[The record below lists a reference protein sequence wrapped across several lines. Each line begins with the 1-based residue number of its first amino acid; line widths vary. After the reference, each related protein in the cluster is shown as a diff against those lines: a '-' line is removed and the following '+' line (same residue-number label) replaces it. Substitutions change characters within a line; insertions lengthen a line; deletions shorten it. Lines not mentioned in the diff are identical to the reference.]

1 MSASKT
7 QLIWEAAQK
16 VTLGKLV
23 PPQPLLEVVID
34 REQRFQ
40 DIWDLSGETD
50 FSFYSHPDYVY
61 LLLNS
66 WRVRSC
72 TDIELLLREGIIK
85 DPRTVIDFH
94 GGMGLTAMRLGMAF
108 PDATVYSHSAVEQHR
123 GWCREIAA
131 ELGLTNVHP
140 IDHLVPADLLIAQE
154 TMEHMKDPF
163 KEVLEM
169 METVQPKQYLDGSS
183 FSIPSPGHFSV
194 YTNGVMD
201 IGRDH
206 VKRRFYNYV
215 RSFGFQEYWVARNLK
230 KPFNSRPAL
239 FDRVTD
245 HVLVPAPIALPTAPS
260 PRPAGA
266 PVQRLQSN
274 SPERGLTPERIRA
287 VERWRASGMTKAA
300 FAGDL
305 GVPVSTFKR
314 WVYWCTH
321 NPGFMAPIEGADPIF
336 VQEPAEEIETPAVE
350 DEVEPEPEESQW
362 IDETEEEIQ
371 ETLPLPEPI
380 AVAPTPVLTPTPQ
393 PTRGFV
399 IEAPG
404 GFKVDIPPGFD
415 AGELK
420 RLLGVLT

>member
-16 VTLGKLV
+16 VTLGKLI

-40 DIWDLSGETD
+40 DIWDLSGEMD

-72 TDIELLLREGIIK
+72 TDIELLLREKIINEPK
-85 DPRTVIDFH
+85 VVIDFH

-108 PDATVYSHSAVEQHR
+108 PEATVYSHSAVEQHR
-123 GWCREIAA
+123 GWCRDIAA

-140 IDHLVPADLLIAQE
+140 IDHLVQADLLIAQE

-194 YTNGVMD
+194 YSNGGLE

-239 FDRVTD
+239 FDRVSD
-245 HVLVPAPIALPTAPS
+245 RILVPVPYVPTV
-260 PRPAGA
+260 RPQ
-266 PVQRLQSN
+266 PVQTTGSKSSLPPS
-274 SPERGLTPERIRA
+274 ERGLTPERINA
-287 VERWRASGMTKAA
+287 VERWKASGSTKAA
-300 FAGDL
+300 FATEM

-314 WVYWCTH
+314 WVYWVAH
-321 NPGFMAPIEGADPIF
+321 NPGYMAPSIEESEETVEIIPET
-336 VQEPAEEIETPAVE
+336 VQEFS
-350 DEVEPEPEESQW
+350 PEPQL
-362 IDETEEEIQ
+362 DEDLEEEVWVCVD
-371 ETLPLPEPI
+371 EPI
-380 AVAPTPVLTPTPQ
+380 AEEEDPVPPSPVSQTVHNSSPE
-393 PTRGFV
+393 FV
-399 IEAPG
+399 IEVAGAGHRVKVPT
-404 GFKVDIPPGFD
+404 GFNAD
-415 AGELK
+415 ELR
-420 RLLGVLT
+420 RLLRALS

>member
-1 MSASKT
+1 MSVSKT

-40 DIWDLSGETD
+40 DIWDLSGESD

-72 TDIELLLREGIIK
+72 TDIELLLREKIINEPK
-85 DPRTVIDFH
+85 TVIDFH

-108 PDATVYSHSAVEQHR
+108 PEATVYSHSAVEQHR
-123 GWCREIAA
+123 GWCRDIAA
-131 ELGLTNVHP
+131 DLGLTNVHP

-194 YTNGVMD
+194 YTNGTVD

-239 FDRVTD
+239 FDRVTER
-245 HVLVPAPIALPTAPS
+245 VLVPVPYVPTVRPQPVHTTGSKSSLPPS
-260 PRPAGA
+260 
-266 PVQRLQSN
+266 
-274 SPERGLTPERIRA
+274 ERGLTPDRINA
-287 VERWRASGMTKAA
+287 VERWKASGSTKAA
-300 FAGDL
+300 FATEI

-314 WVYWCTH
+314 WVYWVAH
-321 NPGFMAPIEGADPIF
+321 NPGYMAPSIEEAEETVEIIHET
-336 VQEPAEEIETPAVE
+336 VQEFS
-350 DEVEPEPEESQW
+350 PEPE
-362 IDETEEEIQ
+362 IDEDLEEEVWV
-371 ETLPLPEPI
+371 EESLAEEEGVTLPSPALQTVHDSSPE
-380 AVAPTPVLTPTPQ
+380 
-393 PTRGFV
+393 FV
-399 IEAPG
+399 IEVAG
-404 GFKVDIPPGFD
+404 AGHRVKVPTGFD
-415 AGELK
+415 ADELR
-420 RLLGVLT
+420 RLLRVLS

>member
-1 MSASKT
+1 MSVSKT
-7 QLIWEAAQK
+7 QLIWEAGQK

-23 PPQPLLEVVID
+23 PPGPLLEVVID

-40 DIWDLSGETD
+40 DIWDLSGEVD

-72 TDIELLLREGIIK
+72 TDIELLLREKIINEPK
-85 DPRTVIDFH
+85 VVIDFH

-123 GWCREIAA
+123 GWCRDIAA

-154 TMEHMKDPF
+154 TMEHIKDPF

-194 YTNGVMD
+194 YTNGTVD
-201 IGRDH
+201 LGRDH

-239 FDRVTD
+239 FDRVTER
-245 HVLVPAPIALPTAPS
+245 VLVPVPYVPTVRPQPVHTTGSKSSLPPS
-260 PRPAGA
+260 
-266 PVQRLQSN
+266 
-274 SPERGLTPERIRA
+274 ERGLTPERINA
-287 VERWRASGMTKAA
+287 VERWKASGSTKAG
-300 FAGDL
+300 FAAEI

-314 WVYWCTH
+314 WVYWVAH
-321 NPGFMAPIEGADPIF
+321 NPGYMAPYIEGAEEMVEIIHEP
-336 VQEPAEEIETPAVE
+336 VQEFSPEPQIDEDLEEEIWVE
-350 DEVEPEPEESQW
+350 EHL
-362 IDETEEEIQ
+362 TEEED
-371 ETLPLPEPI
+371 
-380 AVAPTPVLTPTPQ
+380 VAPPSPAPQ
-393 PTRGFV
+393 TVHDSSPEFV
-399 IEAPG
+399 IEVAGAGHRVKVPT
-404 GFKVDIPPGFD
+404 GFNAD
-415 AGELK
+415 ELR
-420 RLLGVLT
+420 RLLKALS

>member
-7 QLIWEAAQK
+7 QLIWEAGQK

-23 PPQPLLEVVID
+23 PPAPLLEVVID

-40 DIWDLSGETD
+40 DIWDLSGEVD

-72 TDIELLLREGIIK
+72 TDIELLLREKIINEPK
-85 DPRTVIDFH
+85 VVIDFH

-123 GWCREIAA
+123 GWCRDIAA
-131 ELGLTNVHP
+131 DLGLTNVHP

-163 KEVLEM
+163 KEILEM

-194 YTNGVMD
+194 YTNGGVD
-201 IGRDH
+201 VGRDH
-206 VKRRFYNYV
+206 VKRRFYSYV

-239 FDRVTD
+239 FDRVTER
-245 HVLVPAPIALPTAPS
+245 VLVPVPYVPTVRPQPVGTTGSKSSLPPS
-260 PRPAGA
+260 
-266 PVQRLQSN
+266 
-274 SPERGLTPERIRA
+274 ERGLTPDRINA
-287 VERWRASGMTKAA
+287 VERWKASGSTKAG
-300 FAGDL
+300 FAAQI

-314 WVYWCTH
+314 WVYWVAH
-321 NPGFMAPIEGADPIF
+321 NPGYMAPYIEESEEAFEIIPEP
-336 VQEPAEEIETPAVE
+336 VQEFNTEPQVDEGVEEEIVVVPAEEVVSEEAAPAA
-350 DEVEPEPEESQW
+350 P
-362 IDETEEEIQ
+362 
-371 ETLPLPEPI
+371 
-380 AVAPTPVLTPTPQ
+380 APTLQTVHDSSPE
-393 PTRGFV
+393 FV
-399 IEAPG
+399 IEVAGAGHRVKVPT
-404 GFKVDIPPGFD
+404 GFNAD
-415 AGELK
+415 ELR
-420 RLLGVLT
+420 RLLRALS

>member
-1 MSASKT
+1 MSVSKT

-16 VTLGKLV
+16 VTLGKLI

-40 DIWDLSGETD
+40 DIWDLSSETD

-72 TDIELLLREGIIK
+72 TDIELLLREKIINEPK
-85 DPRTVIDFH
+85 VVIDFH

-123 GWCREIAA
+123 GWCRDIAA
-131 ELGLTNVHP
+131 DLGLTNVHP
-140 IDHLVPADLLIAQE
+140 IDHLVQADLLIAQE

-163 KEVLEM
+163 KEILEM

-194 YTNGVMD
+194 YSNGGTE

-239 FDRVTD
+239 FDRVSD
-245 HVLVPAPIALPTAPS
+245 RILVPVPYVPTV
-260 PRPAGA
+260 RPQ
-266 PVQRLQSN
+266 PVQTTGSKSSLPPS
-274 SPERGLTPERIRA
+274 ERGLTPERINA
-287 VERWRASGMTKAA
+287 VERWKASGSTKAA
-300 FAGDL
+300 FATQM

-314 WVYWCTH
+314 WVYWVAH
-321 NPGFMAPIEGADPIF
+321 NPGYMAPSIEESEETVEIIPEA
-336 VQEPAEEIETPAVE
+336 VQEFS
-350 DEVEPEPEESQW
+350 PEPQL
-362 IDETEEEIQ
+362 DEDLEEEVWVCV
-371 ETLPLPEPI
+371 EEPI
-380 AVAPTPVLTPTPQ
+380 AEEEDPAPPSPVSQIVHDGSPE
-393 PTRGFV
+393 FV
-399 IEAPG
+399 IEVAGAGHRVKVPT
-404 GFKVDIPPGFD
+404 GFNAD
-415 AGELK
+415 ELR
-420 RLLGVLT
+420 RLLRALS